1 MTFIPTIRALGV
13 LGLATLLTLVSPAA
27 QADLKVVA
35 TVPEWG
41 ALTQALGGDKVE
53 VFVATNA
60 LQDPHR
66 IQARPSLIARARSAQ
81 LIVATGAELEVG
93 WLPIVQRDSNNPN
106 VLPGRPGYFEAAGYV
121 PLRDIPKSVDR
132 SMGDVHASGNPHVQ
146 TDPRNVLPIARA
158 LSARMAELDPAN
170 AAFYSARLAEFLT
183 TWQASIDRWTTAA
196 QPLRGVKIWGQHD
209 GYTYLNHW
217 LGLEQIGTLEPL
229 PGVEPTAAH
238 LSEIITQQ
246 QRLKGRF
253 IVTSAYISDTP
264 AKWLAQ
270 RTGLPIVTLPF
281 TVGGNAE
288 SRTLESLYTDT
299 VQRLLKGLEQGD
311 RQ

>member
-1 MTFIPTIRALGV
+1 MNTIQTIRALCLVGT
-13 LGLATLLTLVSPAA
+13 ATLMTLVSPAA
-27 QADLKVVA
+27 LAALKVVA

-66 IQARPSLIARARSAQ
+66 IQARPSLIARARAAQ
-81 LIVATGAELEVG
+81 LIVATGAELEIG
-93 WLPIVQRDSNNPN
+93 WLPVVQRDSNNPN
-106 VLPGRPGYFEAAGYV
+106 VQQGRPGYFEAAAYV

-132 SMGDVHASGNPHVQ
+132 SMGDVHASGNPHIQ
-146 TDPRNVLPIARA
+146 TDPRNLLPVARA

-170 AAFYSARLAEFLT
+170 TAFYQTKLGDFLVS
-183 TWQASIDRWTTAA
+183 WQANIDRWTAAA

-209 GYTYLNHW
+209 GYSYLNNW
-217 LGLEQIGTLEPL
+217 LGMEQIGTLEPL

-238 LSEIITQQ
+238 LSEIIVLQQ
-246 QRLKGRF
+246 QLQGKF
-253 IVTSAYISDTP
+253 IVTSAYLSDAP

-270 RTGLPIVTLPF
+270 RTGLPVVTLPF
-281 TVGGNAE
+281 TVGGNGEAK
-288 SRTLESLYTDT
+288 TLESLYDDT
-299 VQRLLKGLEQGD
+299 VQRLLKGLQP
-311 RQ
+311 